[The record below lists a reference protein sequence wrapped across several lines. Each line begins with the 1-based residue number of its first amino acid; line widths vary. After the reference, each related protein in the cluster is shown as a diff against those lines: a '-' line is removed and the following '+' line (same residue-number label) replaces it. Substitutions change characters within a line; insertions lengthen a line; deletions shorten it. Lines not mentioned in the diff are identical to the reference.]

1 VCCDWCFHVR
11 VCLFVRDH
19 TFWDVEIWTWT
30 CGDVMAE
37 AGSRGKSHHSTWS
50 HRRQHQL
57 PPTINTARVSCS
69 PIPRSG
75 SYVTRCLVGNPSHFS
90 HSLRSPTYRAQLL
103 ASIDTMPQ
111 ISREPVSLSL
121 VPGRSLGMFM
131 LGECSELSR
140 LLSGSIR
147 WSAC

>member
-1 VCCDWCFHVR
+1 VCCDWCVFMYG
-11 VCLFVRDH
+11 FVFSLGTTLLGCRDM
-19 TFWDVEIWTWT
+19 DMDLR
-30 CGDVMAE
+30 DVMAE